1 VQEESQVQ
9 VYPNP
14 ASSILNIQLNDMVE
28 SEINYSII
36 NSEGKLMQKSDG
48 VSVENNQTQ
57 VSIENLNAGMYFI
70 MIESKNSKSY
80 KRFIKQ

>member
-1 VQEESQVQ
+1 
-9 VYPNP
+9 
-14 ASSILNIQLNDMVE
+14 MVE

-36 NSEGKLMQKSDG
+36 NSEGKLMQKSGG
-48 VSVENNQTQ
+48 VSVDNNHAQ

>member
-1 VQEESQVQ
+1 
-9 VYPNP
+9 
-14 ASSILNIQLNDMVE
+14 
-28 SEINYSII
+28 
-36 NSEGKLMQKSDG
+36 MQKSGG